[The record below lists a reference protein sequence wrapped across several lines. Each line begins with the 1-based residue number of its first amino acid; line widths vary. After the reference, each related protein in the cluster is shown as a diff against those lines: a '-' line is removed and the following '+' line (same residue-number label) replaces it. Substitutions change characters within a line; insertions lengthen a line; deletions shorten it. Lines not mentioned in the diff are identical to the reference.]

1 MRVMI
6 EFELSVLTEIS
17 YAKLEVMEQSLTS
30 TVKVMNELKE
40 SFRVSGKIQ
49 MAAQVEA
56 RIIRMKENIDKIK
69 IAMTS
74 KESDSLESF
83 ALGIEPTSLN

>member
-6 EFELSVLTEIS
+6 EFELSVLTEKS

-83 ALGIEPTSLN
+83 SLGIEPVSLN

>member
-6 EFELSVLTEIS
+6 EFELSVLTEKS

>member
-6 EFELSVLTEIS
+6 EFELSVLTEKS
-17 YAKLEVMEQSLTS
+17 YAKLEVMEQSLTA
-30 TVKVMNELKE
+30 TVNVMNELKE

>member
-1 MRVMI
+1 MRVMM
-6 EFELSVLTEIS
+6 EFELSVLTDKS

-74 KESDSLESF
+74 KEGDSLESF
-83 ALGIEPTSLN
+83 TFGIEPTSLN

>member
-1 MRVMI
+1 MKVMI
-6 EFELSVLTEIS
+6 EFELSVLTEKS
-17 YAKLEVMEQSLTS
+17 YAKLEVMEQSLTA
-30 TVKVMNELKE
+30 TVNVMNELKE

>member
-1 MRVMI
+1 MRVMM
-6 EFELSVLTEIS
+6 EFELSVLTEKS

-49 MAAQVEA
+49 MAAQVEV
-56 RIIRMKENIDKIK
+56 RTIRMQANIDKVK

-74 KESDSLESF
+74 KEGDSLE
-83 ALGIEPTSLN
+83 

>member
-6 EFELSVLTEIS
+6 EFELSVLTEKS
-17 YAKLEVMEQSLTS
+17 YAKLEVMEQSLTA
-30 TVKVMNELKE
+30 TVNVMNELKE

-49 MAAQVEA
+49 MAAQVVA

>member
-6 EFELSVLTEIS
+6 EFELSVLTEKS
-17 YAKLEVMEQSLTS
+17 YAKLEVMEQSLTA
-30 TVKVMNELKE
+30 TVNVMNELKE

-83 ALGIEPTSLN
+83 SFGIEPTSLN